1 MEVTNKEGEFDNDDN
16 NNDPENNKNN
26 KGKNV
31 IEIIQAMDN
40 NKKKNTIKNFEKCL
54 ITVQNYNNTQK
65 NFTDFT
71 EVKSGNR

>member
-31 IEIIQAMDN
+31 IEIIQATDN